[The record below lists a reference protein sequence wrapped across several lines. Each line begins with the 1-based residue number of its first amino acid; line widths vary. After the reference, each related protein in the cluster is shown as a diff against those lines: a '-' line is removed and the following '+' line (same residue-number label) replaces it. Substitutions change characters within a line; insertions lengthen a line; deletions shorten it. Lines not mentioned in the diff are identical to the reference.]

1 MYADDLSAYA
11 IDSEVQILCDR
22 INTYVPMLLQRTGP
36 GCFSR
41 EIHSYSIHRSTKP
54 AHEHPQISI
63 NGTIVPL
70 EKQPKILG
78 VTHDTMY
85 TGTFIPHWR
94 IQAAKVRARNNL
106 LKPLAGTSLGQQK
119 ETIIPSKH

>member
-1 MYADDLSAYA
+1 
-11 IDSEVQILCDR
+11 
-22 INTYVPMLLQRTGP
+22 MLLQRTGP

-41 EIHSYSIHRSTKP
+41 EIHSYSIHHSNKP
-54 AHEHPQISI
+54 AHEHPHISI

-85 TGTFIPHWR
+85 TFIPHWR
-94 IQAAKVRARNNL
+94 IQAAKVRACNNL
-106 LKPLAGTSLGQQK
+106 LKALAS
-119 ETIIPSKH
+119 